1 MYILDVTVNRC
12 FVMCCI
18 LFCVFFFLGKK
29 KKKGTKKKKGYKWKR
44 LATGMDQ

>member
-18 LFCVFFFLGKK
+18 LFFVCFFL
-29 KKKGTKKKKGYKWKR
+29 KKKGTTTKKGVISGK
-44 LATGMDQ
+44 D